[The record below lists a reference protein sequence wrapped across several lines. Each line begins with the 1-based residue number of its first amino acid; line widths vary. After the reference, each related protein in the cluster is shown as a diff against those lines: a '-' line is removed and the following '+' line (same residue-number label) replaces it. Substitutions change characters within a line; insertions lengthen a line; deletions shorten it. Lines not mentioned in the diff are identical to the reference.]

1 MKNSKCTW
9 GCGANV
15 PPTMTQALARAG
27 GSVTGVDPSEELIV
41 VARRHAM
48 GLPVAP
54 PTYVCD
60 TIEHHS
66 SQLVAH
72 YDIVIASEVI
82 EHVPNP
88 ESFLK
93 GCIAALKPGGSLFT
107 TTPNRTAL
115 SWFGAIFICENVLK
129 IVPSGFHSW
138 KQFIHHPELE
148 AMIQSMG
155 CNVRKVRGMFY
166 DPLRNKWSWCF
177 TPTLMYAIHS
187 VKIHWVKGSADRLW
201 RQRRSVI
208 ICTKLCFSMLK
219 MYWVSHEPFYI
230 LKVSDNFFSDDAW
243 WLYKPLWI
251 STDWYGFHLFIG
263 DLCRECIFNKQS
275 SWKIILASLDIILMI
290 L

>member
-1 MKNSKCTW
+1 MSSVKEYKDPKFVYESEIESHEAHSTHWWDLKGSMRPLHAMNKLRLPLIKDGLLATGRISKHQATKSTFLEGLKVLDV
-9 GCGANV
+9 GCGGGILCE
-15 PPTMTQALARAG
+15 ALARAG

-187 VKIHWVKGSADRLW
+187 VKIH
-201 RQRRSVI
+201 
-208 ICTKLCFSMLK
+208 
-219 MYWVSHEPFYI
+219 
-230 LKVSDNFFSDDAW
+230 
-243 WLYKPLWI
+243 
-251 STDWYGFHLFIG
+251 
-263 DLCRECIFNKQS
+263 
-275 SWKIILASLDIILMI
+275 
-290 L
+290 